1 VTEFDSGDASRP
13 ITELTFI
20 SELTVLRKNVVVAA
34 TSISLPSTDTFYLER
49 YEGMLVKFAT
59 ALTVGQNYFLGR
71 FGQLTLAYGRLEK
84 PTNRYTPGSAEANSA
99 TAANARNIIL
109 LDDNNFV
116 QNPNPIPYIG
126 ANNTVRAG
134 DTVLDLTGVID
145 FGSFTAFNGP
155 AGYKLQPSIAP
166 EFQRRYDIFMISCYF

>member
-1 VTEFDSGDASRP
+1 MTEFVTGDATRP

-20 SELTVLRKNVVVAA
+20 SSLKVLSQNMVVAA
-34 TSISLPSTDTFYLER
+34 TMISLPSTDTFYLER

-59 ALTVGQNYFLGR
+59 VLTVGQNFFLGR
-71 FGQLTLAYGRLEK
+71 FGQLTLAFGRLEK
-84 PTNRYTPGSAEANSA
+84 PTNRYTPGSAEATAA

-109 LDDNNFV
+109 LDDNNFG

-134 DTVLDLTGVID
+134 DTVSDLTGVID

-155 AGYKLQPSIAP
+155 SGYKLQPSIAP
-166 EFQRRYDIFMISCYF
+166 EFKRRYDITIV